1 METAIN
7 YWWLLPVLIVLLI
20 LVGWM
25 IRRNTVDERRFEKDI
40 IDSEM
45 KPRKHNEHENEAP

>member
-7 YWWLLPVLIVLLI
+7 YWWLLPVLIALLI

-25 IRRNTVDERRFEKDI
+25 IRRNATDEKKFKKDLL
-40 IDSEM
+40 DAET
-45 KPRKHNEHENEAP
+45 KPRPLNERNSEAS

>member
-7 YWWLLPVLIVLLI
+7 YWWLLLVLVLLTV

-25 IRRNTVDERRFEKDI
+25 IRKNATDEKKFEKDFI
-40 IDSEM
+40 ESET
-45 KPRKHNEHENEAP
+45 KPRSHNEHESEAP